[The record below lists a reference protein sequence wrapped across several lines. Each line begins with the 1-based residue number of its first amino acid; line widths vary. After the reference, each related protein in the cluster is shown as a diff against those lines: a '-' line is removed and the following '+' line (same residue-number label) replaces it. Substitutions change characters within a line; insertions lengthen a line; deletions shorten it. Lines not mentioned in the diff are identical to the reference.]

1 MLDDVIKLRDKFAKT
16 SNKLLRIIYE
26 RKYRKEM
33 IKYGAD
39 IPLNIKIPEST
50 VFPHG
55 FYGIFISGWARI
67 GENCTIFQQVT
78 IGSNTLSDTLM
89 PGAPTIGDNVYIG
102 AGAKIIGGVMI
113 GNNVRIGANCF
124 VFKDVPDNTTVVMG
138 QPRYISKEN
147 INNKFVSIDMLE
159 KNGD

>member
-1 MLDDVIKLRDKFAKT
+1 
-16 SNKLLRIIYE
+16 
-26 RKYRKEM
+26 
-33 IKYGAD
+33 
-39 IPLNIKIPEST
+39 
-50 VFPHG
+50 
-55 FYGIFISGWARI
+55 
-67 GENCTIFQQVT
+67 
-78 IGSNTLSDTLM
+78 M

-113 GNNVRIGANCF
+113 GNNVRIGANCV